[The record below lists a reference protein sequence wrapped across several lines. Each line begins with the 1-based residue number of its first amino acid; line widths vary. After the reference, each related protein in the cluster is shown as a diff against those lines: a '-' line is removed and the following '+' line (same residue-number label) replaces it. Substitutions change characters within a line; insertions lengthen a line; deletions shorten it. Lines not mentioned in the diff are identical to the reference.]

1 MKSDIHQKW
10 YPEAVVTCACG
21 NRFVVGATKPEMR
34 VEICNKCHP
43 FFTGEMKFIDTLG
56 RVERFQQKQAK
67 AAAQSQKLADKK
79 KKKAEHEAQ
88 LRQPKSLKDML
99 MSLK

>member
-1 MKSDIHQKW
+1 MKSDIHPKW
-10 YPEAVVTCACG
+10 FPEAAVACACG
-21 NRFVVGATKPEMR
+21 NRFTVGSTKAELK

-43 FFTGEMKFIDTLG
+43 FFTGEMRYVDTLG
-56 RVERFQQKQAK
+56 HVERFQQKQAK
-67 AAAQSQKLADKK
+67 AKVSAVTLALKK
-79 KKKAEHEAQ
+79 KKKAEHDEQ